1 MLRSDK
7 LIQTLGLPCDSYVS
21 LVNAMSPLRTSVSYG
36 RWCSFLKIAVT
47 MTRCLT
53 LGEHTGEMAAVFT
66 ATAVPGAGWSPSQ
79 ACPDVSLL
87 DRARGP
93 LRSSPGPQVSRTLSL
108 SLCLLFPLTSDP
120 TSARFILSTQF
131 SLLLTGKMKTAR
143 QNLFPFL
150 FLLLQLCPL
159 LLSIFSQCHK
169 GKLSSLSPI
178 NATALGHGAEPR

>member
-36 RWCSFLKIAVT
+36 RWRSFLKIAVT
-47 MTRCLT
+47 MTWCLT

-108 SLCLLFPLTSDP
+108 SLLTFPSNLRSYFCSLYPQHTVPSATHGEDEDRQTEPLSISPSSPP
-120 TSARFILSTQF
+120 TLSTVTLHLF
-131 SLLLTGKMKTAR
+131 SVSQRKTV
-143 QNLFPFL
+143 
-150 FLLLQLCPL
+150 
-159 LLSIFSQCHK
+159 LSQS
-169 GKLSSLSPI
+169 
-178 NATALGHGAEPR
+178 N